1 MAQPKILQGTP
12 AKIADKYQTFAP
24 LLKQYGCIWDKNH
37 KNYRKEHF
45 RQVAYKEI
53 EKKMDLERKYLY
65 FRPLQCIFLLCVCF
79 SRFKQLVCMCIILE
93 ISVIQR
99 NIIYCY

>member
-1 MAQPKILQGTP
+1 MVQPKILRGTP

-24 LLKQYGCIWDKNH
+24 LLKQYGCMWDTNH
-37 KNYRKEHF
+37 KNYGKEHF

-65 FRPLQCIFLLCVCF
+65 FHPLQCILFIVCVF
-79 SRFKQLVCMCIILE
+79 FAV
-93 ISVIQR
+93 
-99 NIIYCY
+99 

>member
-1 MAQPKILQGTP
+1 MAQPKILRGTL

-45 RQVAYKEI
+45 RRVAYKEI
-53 EKKMDLERKYLY
+53 EKKMDLERKYFY
-65 FRPLQCIFLLCVCF
+65 FHPLQCIFFIVCVF
-79 SRFKQLVCMCIILE
+79 FV
-93 ISVIQR
+93 V
-99 NIIYCY
+99 